1 MSSNRHSRAG
11 EVRGHGFVLIILEYA
26 QEVAT
31 RAVTVQVLERLVNE
45 VVHDMAS
52 TAVEQV
58 VAEAQQAYEQ
68 V

>member
-1 MSSNRHSRAG
+1 M
-11 EVRGHGFVLIILEYA
+11 ILEYA

-58 VAEAQQAYEQ
+58 GAEAQQAYEQ